1 MNFDFSVLSARDR
14 YKLLT
19 ALVVPRPIALVS
31 TLTDEEA
38 VNVAPY
44 SFFNVF
50 SQAPPICAL
59 GIERRPAGSLKDT
72 AHNIERRGEFVVNL
86 VNETIAEAMNICAV
100 DFPSDHSE
108 LTEAGLTTARSETI
122 ATPRVA
128 ESPASLECKLHTALM
143 LGTDRRLVV
152 GEILGIHV
160 DDSILD
166 KERLHIDF
174 EQYRPIGRLFGN
186 GYCRTRDTFKL
197 RRRSFDEWLKGI
209 RT

>member
-1 MNFDFSVLSARDR
+1 MDFDFSVISARDR

-31 TLTDEEA
+31 TLTDEDT

-50 SQAPPICAL
+50 SQSPAICAI
-59 GIERRPAGSLKDT
+59 GIERRPGGPLKDT
-72 AHNIERRGEFVVNL
+72 AANIERRGEFVVNL
-86 VNETIAEAMNICAV
+86 VNEAIAEAMNICAV

-108 LTEAGLTTARSETI
+108 LADAGLTAARCRHVT
-122 ATPRVA
+122 TPRVA
-128 ESPASLECKLHTALM
+128 QSPASLECRLHTALM
-143 LGTDRRLVV
+143 LGTDRRLVI

-160 DDSILD
+160 DDAILD
-166 KERLHIDF
+166 KERLHIAF
-174 EQYRPIGRLFGN
+174 ERYRPIGRLFGN
-186 GYCRTRDTFKL
+186 GYCRTRETFQL
-197 RRRSFDEWLKGI
+197 RRSTFDEWLKGI